1 MSFREN
7 LRRGRSHLIIAA
19 VLIVAGAVV
28 VTIEDRNLKRE
39 TGKPIPDHAAQLR
52 ELSHAK

>member
-39 TGKPIPDHAAQLR
+39 TGKPIPDRAAQLR
-52 ELSHAK
+52 ELSRAK